1 MKASHFCVVF
11 FSLIVT
17 GAVRGQTRIQDG
29 PYKGFTASRVE
40 MIIIELQ
47 KPFEARV
54 VQGVVVDQS
63 GYPLPEALFEL
74 RSDSSG
80 VIVGTKTNSKGSF
93 RFGSLSEGTYT
104 FKATKDGWQSV
115 TGKIIVSRRARR
127 KSAIRIQM
135 PVGV

>member
-1 MKASHFCVVF
+1 MQAFHFRVVF
-11 FSLIVT
+11 LSLIVT
-17 GAVRGQTRIQDG
+17 GAVYGQTRIQDG

-40 MIIIELQ
+40 MIIIELE
-47 KPFEARV
+47 KPFEVRAA
-54 VQGVVVDQS
+54 QGVVVDQS
-63 GYPLPEALFEL
+63 GYPLPEALIEL

-93 RFGSLSEGTYT
+93 RFRSLSDGTYT

-115 TGKIIVSRRARR
+115 TGKIIVSKRAGR
-127 KSAIRIQM
+127 KSAIRMQM